1 MSALPQYSQPRS
13 QPRPQPP
20 QQQLQQLQ
28 QPQQPQ
34 QQQLQQLQQHRQVQ
48 QRRPSEAE
56 RRVEMCPEEL
66 SALRESEIEEALNA
80 GWQAA
85 DGGCNKGPR
94 RLCAQVLRTLWT
106 FVRHVL
112 CYPMFIVL
120 GTSGRSWT
128 RTMLT
133 PWRTFGLNVLFY
145 LGPFLAI
152 TSTNFAPWVEERGR
166 SANVF
171 VGCFL
176 VMYLL
181 PVLVSLALKIRGSRM
196 TSQIP
201 TGTFCFRPAY
211 RFRHTGVNY
220 LALAGVL
227 FEFTQM
233 AVFLLPPPLLSGA
246 GPSTARQLRKY
257 LENLGLDLYTS
268 LFWACIAMVA
278 AQQAIVLLRVVLAD
292 RPGGFRLA
300 NSRRAWMLVSVVSGP
315 LYIVIVVA
323 LVQALDCDYEA
334 SPAVLFADSSVVCWK
349 QWRAGAGESWHRNH
363 WHMVTFALSA
373 LGVYLPQ
380 ATLMPTGTYK
390 ETMKNE
396 KLDVLFVPL
405 YLQAH
410 FVLKGLFSAVYAIM
424 AAQLLQRAM
433 LLLLISVALVTVNEI
448 YAPCSL
454 HAINVLRGTMLTCC
468 LWVGCV
474 SLVLVHQNPEAGSV
488 AAAAEQMR
496 EDAAHWGLPMILTG
510 WLLLLGN
517 RLLVSDTLQRLRHSA
532 TYNVM
537 KAMTDL
543 DLNRI
548 EDTRVHPRC
557 LEALVALSHSDDVE
571 DVTTAIHFVPALA
584 KLLSH
589 ESSRVQF
596 QACWC
601 LTNLSCLA
609 DAALEKS
616 ASSKKHLQAPAAG
629 GIKEAAAVAAMSHG
643 GAGGARRPAAPPRP
657 PPNLLSLATHLFPA
671 AAMSP
676 LTSLTGPNEKRRS
689 HAASELNL
697 KTLNR
702 AVSHQAI
709 AFSRSKGLQLGG
721 LPSQAGGGGGAAAG
735 SSSASSEGREHVI
748 PSFRISSTARREIVH
763 GGTVLPRLFAL
774 ASGTETLGSG
784 ASRPVPGLLKMQAF
798 ATLINMAAE
807 KHVAEAMAVHH
818 DAAQIFI
825 TVLRTDP
832 FMGQFA
838 ALGLANLAQTEG
850 NRALIRASGGL
861 SPLITS
867 VMSRDVLRTKHAC
880 LALANMSLS
889 AARHQSIF
897 VAAGVLQRLVK
908 LTFTATA
915 VVRDHASVLLCY
927 LALSGN
933 DHLLRMML
941 RQGVLAA
948 LQRMRG
954 ELGRSRARS
963 ATLGGDKLARSAEA
977 SEEAARCAVAGGA
990 ASPPAVAVANPKRRS
1005 RVGGGSQT
1013 AVRTFYDG
1021 APHWSH
1027 GGTPAKSGG
1036 SIYRKRKAAAASRQ
1050 TSRGD
1055 CSHRHT
1061 QHQSGDHGC
1070 LVEVQGALGDAAVAK
1085 LAEALAEHDAS
1096 MYAGGGSGG
1105 DARSR
1110 SSLTSSLD
1118 GVTMV
1123 VETHEG
1129 GEEGGQQG
1137 ASSAR
1142 AGAERPAHALGGS
1155 AAAAASA
1162 ARVLPSAPG
1171 GGGCRPRMLPLQGI
1185 ITWDSWP
1192 SSMDSFAWMQTQR
1205 RAAEAF
1211 VITEVGAPVAIDV
1224 ASLLPGKLRSKLAG
1238 AAFAVASPP
1247 QHGTLSCT
1255 ATSESAL
1262 CEFVYAPGEAF
1273 EGEDHVVFKSLP
1285 LRTGRTGSLATTLT
1299 RSLARLLGGWRR
1311 RDDADRDTELVAVR
1325 ITVYRSNLDDW
1336 SCHSHRRSFRSGG
1349 HSGGSRRGSS
1359 FGDSIVASV
1368 HSVGEKLQSARILA
1382 RNLTTSSLRHLV
1394 GSGGSPLA
1402 AADGHKRD
1410 HPDRVKGERY
1420 VGACDFCQS
1429 GLRHNNT
1436 S

>member
-1 MSALPQYSQPRS
+1 
-13 QPRPQPP
+13 
-20 QQQLQQLQ
+20 
-28 QPQQPQ
+28 
-34 QQQLQQLQQHRQVQ
+34 
-48 QRRPSEAE
+48 
-56 RRVEMCPEEL
+56 
-66 SALRESEIEEALNA
+66 
-80 GWQAA
+80 
-85 DGGCNKGPR
+85 
-94 RLCAQVLRTLWT
+94 
-106 FVRHVL
+106 
-112 CYPMFIVL
+112 MFIVL
-120 GTSGRSWT
+120 GTSSSKSFVAMR
-128 RTMLT
+128 T
-133 PWRTFGLNVLFY
+133 PWRAFGLNFLFY

-152 TSTNFAPWVEERGR
+152 TSTNFAPWLEERGR

-233 AVFLLPPPLLSGA
+233 AVFLLPPPLLA
-246 GPSTARQLRKY
+246 GSSPSTARQLRKY

-278 AQQAIVLLRVVLAD
+278 VQQAIVLLRVVLAD

-300 NSRRAWMLVSVVSGP
+300 NSRGAWMLVSVVSGP

-349 QWRAGAGESWHRNH
+349 PWRAGAGESWHRNH

-424 AAQLLQRAM
+424 AAQLLQRAI

-454 HAINVLRGTMLTCC
+454 HTINVLRGTMLTCC

-496 EDAAHWGLPMILTG
+496 EDASHWGMPMILTG

-537 KAMTDL
+537 KAMNDL
-543 DLNRI
+543 KLNHI

-616 ASSKKHLQAPAAG
+616 ASSKKHLQAPQAPAAG
-629 GIKEAAAVAAMSHG
+629 GTCIKEAAAVAAMSHG
-643 GAGGARRPAAPPRP
+643 GAGGARRPAAAPRP

-671 AAMSP
+671 AAMSGVG
-676 LTSLTGPNEKRRS
+676 THEKRRS
-689 HAASELNL
+689 HAASQLNL

-721 LPSQAGGGGGAAAG
+721 LPSHAEGGSAAAG
-735 SSSASSEGREHVI
+735 SSSASSSASSSSSSSSSASSECREHVI

-784 ASRPVPGLLKMQAF
+784 ALRPVPGLLKMQAF

-807 KHVAEAMAVHH
+807 KHVAEAMVAHH

-832 FMGQFA
+832 FMGKFA

-889 AARHQSIF
+889 AAQHQSIF
-897 VAAGVLQRLVK
+897 MAAGVLRRLVR

-977 SEEAARCAVAGGA
+977 SEEAARRAVAGGA
-990 ASPPAVAVANPKRRS
+990 ASPPAAARS
-1005 RVGGGSQT
+1005 RLGRGSKT
-1013 AVRTFYDG
+1013 TVRTFYDG

-1036 SIYRKRKAAAASRQ
+1036 SVYRKRKAAAASRQ

-1061 QHQSGDHGC
+1061 QHQSDDHGC

-1096 MYAGGGSGG
+1096 MHAGGGSGD

-1129 GEEGGQQG
+1129 GEEAGQPG

-1142 AGAERPAHALGGS
+1142 AGAERRAHAL
-1155 AAAAASA
+1155 AAAASSSV
-1162 ARVLPSAPG
+1162 RVASAPG

-1247 QHGTLSCT
+1247 QHGNLSCT
-1255 ATSESAL
+1255 ATSESTL

-1285 LRTGRTGSLATTLT
+1285 LRTGRSGSLANTLT

-1311 RDDADRDTELVAVR
+1311 RDDEDRDAELVAVR
-1325 ITVYRSNLDDW
+1325 ITVYRSNLGDW
-1336 SCHSHRRSFRSGG
+1336 SCPSHRRSFRSGR
-1349 HSGGSRRGSS
+1349 HSGG
-1359 FGDSIVASV
+1359 DLIMASV

-1382 RNLTTSSLRHLV
+1382 RNMATNSVRHLI

-1402 AADGHKRD
+1402 AADGHQRD
-1410 HPDRVKGERY
+1410 HPGSSESDGGAEGGMAHMPHTSMDAMSLYGHGTKERALHGSAVMHGGHGHHGSSSRAAEDGAAAASVVVT
-1420 VGACDFCQS
+1420 VGADK
-1429 GLRHNNT
+1429 T
-1436 S
+1436 MI